1 MDFSLRRQTYSE
13 VYLSSISSIWSQIGG
28 AYYSCANSMLDHL
41 SRIRY
46 DFGLKSYS
54 LRLGPFLSEGLAKEY
69 ANHFATMGISPF
81 APMEIWRLYLA
92 SCAPITGH
100 LRFDLNL
107 LKSAFSLRGQWRLMD
122 EFDHGSGTR
131 ATSQH
136 EERYEP
142 VEYVQKSPA
151 LVKELV
157 RDVILSSLENEDPEI
172 NFQDID
178 SLTAVEISRSLSS
191 KTGMQLEATL
201 IYDYPSVDAMVK
213 FICQTPNADHIIPQ
227 KEQLD
232 MIADPSPGSLSMI
245 HKADTPKPH
254 PIFSDYAQIVP
265 PNRWDSE
272 VYEVRYHVCMIEIYF
287 HLLDYGFKICFR
299 EG

>member
-1 MDFSLRRQTYSE
+1 MDFSLRRQACSE

-54 LRLGPFLSEGLAKEY
+54 LRLGPFLSEGLAKDY

-81 APMEIWRLYLA
+81 APMEIWRLYLL

-107 LKSAFSLRGQWRLMD
+107 MKSAFSLRGQWRLMD
-122 EFDHGSGTR
+122 EFDRGTGTGR
-131 ATSQH
+131 HISKS

-142 VEYVQKSPA
+142 IKYVQRSPA
-151 LVKELV
+151 QVKELV
-157 RDVILSSLENEDPEI
+157 RDVILSSLETKDAEI

-201 IYDYPSVDAMVK
+201 IYDYPSVDAIVNL
-213 FICQTPNADHIIPQ
+213 ICQAPNADQIIPK
-227 KEQLD
+227 KEQVYL
-232 MIADPSPGSLSMI
+232 ITDPGPALLSII
-245 HKADTPKPH
+245 HEADTPQPH
-254 PIFSDYAQIVP
+254 PIFTDYAQIVP
-265 PNRWDSE
+265 QNRWDPE
-272 VYEVRYHVCMIEIYF
+272 VYEVRYIYIYHPSLCSF
-287 HLLDYGFKICFR
+287 VRL
-299 EG
+299 